1 MRWVLLIAVVLMIAG
16 CSSSAAKSVTSADVI
31 AAFKAAGLTADNPR
45 EMAPTDYGIAPALCK
60 GTRFDMAP
68 MPGVR
73 AGLETK
79 LYGQA
84 FVCDNA
90 ADQTRLKE
98 TYDGFGKIA
107 GMLAMYTYTKGPVLI
122 VIDGQAGKDVADRY
136 GAALP

>member
-1 MRWVLLIAVVLMIAG
+1 MRWILLLVIVVAAAG
-16 CSSSAAKSVTSADVI
+16 CAAPAAKPMPADVV

-60 GTRFDMAP
+60 GTRFDLAP
-68 MPGVR
+68 FDMGGV
-73 AGLETK
+73 K
-79 LYGQA
+79 LPRYGMV

-90 ADQTRLKE
+90 ADQTKLKDA
-98 TYDGFGKIA
+98 YDGFGKIA
-107 GMLAMYTYTKGPVLI
+107 GMLAMYTYTKGPLLI

>member
-1 MRWVLLIAVVLMIAG
+1 MRWILLLVIVIAAAG
-16 CSSSAAKSVTSADVI
+16 CSGQAAKQTPADLV
-31 AAFKAAGLTADNPR
+31 AAFKAAGLVADNPR

-60 GTRFDMAP
+60 GARFEIAP

-79 LYGQA
+79 RYAMA

-90 ADQTRLKE
+90 QDQARLKDA
-98 TYDGFGKIA
+98 YDNFGKVA
-107 GMLAMYTYTKGPVLI
+107 GMLAMYTYTKGPLMV
-122 VIDGQAGKDVADRY
+122 VVDGQAGKDVADRY